1 MTEEQRERVK
11 IMFTERK
18 LNRGREDILDKIAS
32 PLKPRENKRERDRQT
47 DRQTDIDKER
57 ETERQRHSERHGQRH
72 RNRESSC
79 SCHHLHTKPN

>member
-47 DRQTDIDKER
+47 DRQRARDR
-57 ETERQRHSERHGQRH
+57 ETETQRE
-72 RNRESSC
+72 
-79 SCHHLHTKPN
+79 T